1 MKRIAVIGNGG
12 GGNSALAFII
22 GGLVVVVAVIGFL
35 MYSGGI
41 GAPSKTVNLN
51 VKAPAISAP
60 AAPAAPAK
68 PG

>member
-1 MKRIAVIGNGG
+1 MADGNGG

-35 MYSGGI
+35 MYSGGV
-41 GAPSKTVNLN
+41 GSPSKTVNLN
-51 VKAPAISAP
+51 VKAPSISAP